1 MQPTFPSQFLV
12 NQAKCKQSS
21 LKMLFFPQRWAQLVS
36 ILLQGQEAW
45 WRHHSSVTLWG
56 LGNKWRFCRLLRGW
70 MHKPVVCWRL
80 HESQSV
86 SYVQGIIKQYQVILK
101 TLSTFDQKHFS
112 LSFFYRTDDDN
123 LFSNQNVYLIIIFL
137 DSQDPCIWL
146 SSDLMTRQLLDTLI
160 P

>member
-21 LKMLFFPQRWAQLVS
+21 LKMLFFPHRWAQLVS

-101 TLSTFDQKHFS
+101 TLSTFDPNISPCPSSIVRMMTIYFLIKMYIWS
-112 LSFFYRTDDDN
+112 SFF
-123 LFSNQNVYLIIIFL
+123 LIL
-137 DSQDPCIWL
+137 K
-146 SSDLMTRQLLDTLI
+146 TLVFD
-160 P
+160 